1 MIIRFLPILLLLAAP
16 LRAENTDLLPAR
28 TQELERAKE
37 TQVEADKAA
46 AEARKREVFI
56 STAGADVT
64 YEAVLADPDNVSL
77 NYRYARAQVKKGNLR
92 GAISTLERILMIKPE
107 ATQARLL
114 YAIVLM
120 RAGDLGEAEREFQ
133 TLQSK
138 EVPYE
143 LRAELNRRLR
153 EIRRLTQKTRLSG
166 VFGAGMDYSDNQNS
180 APASGQRLFQDV
192 PITLDSASTRRGDSS
207 RVMLANVGLAHDFA
221 KGGHQLAGSVGYYR
235 AEQDTQ
241 KELNLQNYSAG
252 LTGLYKT
259 PWVDLSP
266 SYDFNHLLL
275 AQTTYLR
282 SHTVGLRLSREF
294 GRAAVFAE
302 TAYADQ
308 RYNRT
313 EVAPAGDQRTG
324 NMYQGGAGGS
334 LILGSRNRLTLSY
347 SHVEQGAAERFDA
360 YRRETV
366 ALEDACILGLGQ
378 FLLFSVSGNFDRYL
392 APESAISANYRH
404 DQSLRG
410 RATYGLPLGFIA
422 RPLDDA
428 MLNFTY
434 EYYQTFSNLTNYSYT
449 NNKVSTLLTY
459 KWSVGL

>member
-1 MIIRFLPILLLLAAP
+1 MIMHLAAILLLPASALF
-16 LRAENTDLLPAR
+16 AEDLPVLI
-28 TQELERAKE
+28 QEPERKKAVQTE
-37 TQVEADKAA
+37 VDKAA
-46 AEARKREVFI
+46 EEARKREV
-56 STAGADVT
+56 SGGEAEVT

-92 GAISTLERILMIKPE
+92 GAVSTLERILMIKPD

-120 RAGDLGEAEREFQ
+120 RAGSPDEAEREFQ

-143 LRAELNRRLR
+143 LRAELNRQLR
-153 EIRRLTQKTRLSG
+153 QIRRLTQKTRLSG
-166 VFGAGMDYSDNQNS
+166 MFGAGMDYNDNQNS
-180 APASGQRLFQDV
+180 APASGQRLLLDL
-192 PITLDSASTRRGDSS
+192 PIILDSASTRRGDFSK
-207 RVMLANVGLAHDFA
+207 VMLANVGLAHDFA
-221 KGGHQLAGSVGYYR
+221 QGGHQLSGSVGYYR
-235 AEQDTQ
+235 AEQNTL
-241 KELNLQNYSAG
+241 KILNLQNYSAG

-259 PWVDLSP
+259 PWVDLIP

-282 SHTVGLRLSREF
+282 SHEFGMRLSREF

-302 TAYADQ
+302 TSYADQ

-313 EVAPAGDQRTG
+313 EVAPVGDQRTG
-324 NMYQGGAGGS
+324 NKYAGGGGGS

-347 SHVEQGAAERFDA
+347 SHVEQGAAESFDA
-360 YRRETV
+360 YRREVV

-378 FLLFSVSGNFDRYL
+378 FLLFSVSGYFDRYVE
-392 APESAISANYRH
+392 PELAISAVYRH
-404 DQSLRG
+404 DQLLRG

-422 RPLDDA
+422 RPLDEA

-434 EYYQTFSNLTNYSYT
+434 EYYQAFSNIMNYSYT
-449 NNKVSTLLTY
+449 NNRVSTLLTY
-459 KWSVGL
+459 RWNIGL